1 MQVSSF
7 SVVLQLRNI
16 FLFFGWGL
24 ISTQSQ
30 EQIKVNCPE
39 INISVKCK
47 QYFTALSGSNKGL
60 RRSKEVLKH
69 VYNYIY
75 S

>member
-7 SVVLQLRNI
+7 SMVLQLRNV
-16 FLFFGWGL
+16 FLFFAWGL

-39 INISVKCK
+39 IN
-47 QYFTALSGSNKGL
+47 F
-60 RRSKEVLKH
+60 
-69 VYNYIY
+69 
-75 S
+75 